1 MKKVFLTLVF
11 FFAMMCYGQD
21 LSDFRY
27 LLQKGENSETATK
40 TLIATSQEAYTKTKK
55 PIYEAFFAVG
65 NFFMAKHVVNPLS
78 KYSYF
83 SKGKK
88 ALENAVNK
96 DPNNLE
102 IRFMRYISQEQ
113 TPAFLGYNK
122 DLKSDKTFILAE
134 YKKSKDEDLIK
145 RIKMHLKL

>member
-11 FFAMMCYGQD
+11 FFATMIYGQD
-21 LSDFRY
+21 LSDFRL
-27 LLQKGENSETATK
+27 LLQKGENSEKATK
-40 TLIATSQEAYTKTKK
+40 TLITSSQDAFNKTKK

-65 NFFMAKHVVNPLS
+65 NFFMAKHAVNPLS

-83 SKGKK
+83 NKGKK
-88 ALENAVNK
+88 ALDNAVSK

-122 DLKSDKTFILAE
+122 DLKNDKNFILAE
-134 YKKSKDEDLIK
+134 YKKSKDEDLNK

>member
-11 FFAMMCYGQD
+11 FFATMIYGQD
-21 LSDFRY
+21 LSDFRL
-27 LLQKGENSETATK
+27 LLQKGENSEKATK
-40 TLIATSQEAYTKTKK
+40 TLITSSQDAFNKTKK
-55 PIYEAFFAVG
+55 PIFEAFFAVG
-65 NFFMAKHVVNPLS
+65 NFFMAKHAVNPLS

-83 SKGKK
+83 NKGKK

-113 TPAFLGYNK
+113 TPAFLG
-122 DLKSDKTFILAE
+122 FAPALACGQHPD
-134 YKKSKDEDLIK
+134 SFGA
-145 RIKMHLKL
+145 RSMP

>member
-11 FFAMMCYGQD
+11 FFATMIYGQD
-21 LSDFRY
+21 LSDFRL
-27 LLQKGENSETATK
+27 LLQKGENSEKATK
-40 TLIATSQEAYTKTKK
+40 TLITSSQDAFNKTKK
-55 PIYEAFFAVG
+55 PIFEAFFAVG
-65 NFFMAKHVVNPLS
+65 NFFMAKHAVNPLS

-83 SKGKK
+83 NKGKK
-88 ALENAVNK
+88 ALDNAVSK

-122 DLKSDKTFILAE
+122 DLKNDKTFILAE
-134 YKKSKDEDLIK
+134 YKKSKDEDLNK

>member
-1 MKKVFLTLVF
+1 
-11 FFAMMCYGQD
+11 
-21 LSDFRY
+21 
-27 LLQKGENSETATK
+27 
-40 TLIATSQEAYTKTKK
+40 
-55 PIYEAFFAVG
+55 
-65 NFFMAKHVVNPLS
+65 MAKHATNPLS

-83 SKGKK
+83 NKGKK
-88 ALENAVNK
+88 ALENALKK

-102 IRFMRYISQEQ
+102 IRLMRFISQEQ

>member
-11 FFAMMCYGQD
+11 FFATMIYGQD
-21 LSDFRY
+21 LSDFRL
-27 LLQKGENSETATK
+27 LLQKGENSEKATK
-40 TLIATSQEAYTKTKK
+40 TLITSSQDAFNKTKK

-65 NFFMAKHVVNPLS
+65 NFFMAKHAVNPLS

-83 SKGKK
+83 NKGKK
-88 ALENAVNK
+88 ALDNAVSK

-113 TPAFLGYNK
+113 TSVFLVYNK

-134 YKKSKDEDLIK
+134 YKKSKDEDLNK

>member
-1 MKKVFLTLVF
+1 MKKLFLTLF
-11 FFAMMCYGQD
+11 CCFAMMIDAQD
-21 LSDFRY
+21 LSDFRF
-27 LLQKGENSETATK
+27 LLQKGENSETASK
-40 TLIATSQEAYTKTKK
+40 TLIAKSKDAYSTTKK

-65 NFFMAKHVVNPLS
+65 NFFLAKHAMNPLS

-83 SKGKK
+83 NKGKK
-88 ALENAVNK
+88 ALDDAVKK
-96 DPNNLE
+96 DPKNLE

-122 DLKSDKTFILAE
+122 DLKMDKAFILAE
-134 YKKSKDEDLIK
+134 YRKSKDEDLTK

>member
-11 FFAMMCYGQD
+11 FFATMIYGQD
-21 LSDFRY
+21 LSDFRL
-27 LLQKGENSETATK
+27 LLQNGENSEKATK
-40 TLIATSQEAYTKTKK
+40 TLITSSQDAFNKTKK

-65 NFFMAKHVVNPLS
+65 NFFMAKHAVNPLS

-83 SKGKK
+83 NKGKK
-88 ALENAVNK
+88 ALDNAVSK

-122 DLKSDKTFILAE
+122 DWKSDKTFILAE
-134 YKKSKDEDLIK
+134 YKKSKDEDLNK

>member
-11 FFAMMCYGQD
+11 FFATMIYGQD
-21 LSDFRY
+21 LSDFRL
-27 LLQKGENSETATK
+27 LLQKGENSEKATK
-40 TLIATSQEAYTKTKK
+40 TLITSSQDAFNKTKK
-55 PIYEAFFAVG
+55 PLYEAFFAVG
-65 NFFMAKHVVNPLS
+65 NFFMAKHAVNPLS

-83 SKGKK
+83 NKGKK

-122 DLKSDKTFILAE
+122 DLKNDKNFILAE
-134 YKKSKDEDLIK
+134 YKKSKDDDLNK

>member
-1 MKKVFLTLVF
+1 
-11 FFAMMCYGQD
+11 MMIDAQD
-21 LSDFRY
+21 LTDFRL
-27 LLQKGENSETATK
+27 LLQKGENSESATK
-40 TLIATSQEAYTKTKK
+40 ILINNSKEIYTKTKK
-55 PIYEAFFAVG
+55 PIYEAFYAVG
-65 NFFMAKHVVNPLS
+65 NFFMAKHAVNPWNKL
-78 KYSYF
+78 SYF
-83 SKGKK
+83 NKGKK
-88 ALENAVNK
+88 ALDNAVNK

-134 YKKSKDEDLIK
+134 YKKSKDEDLNK

>member
-1 MKKVFLTLVF
+1 MQKVFLTLVF
-11 FFAMMCYGQD
+11 FFATMIYGQD
-21 LSDFRY
+21 LSDFRL
-27 LLQKGENSETATK
+27 LLQKGENSEKATK
-40 TLIATSQEAYTKTKK
+40 TLITSSQDAFNKTKK

-65 NFFMAKHVVNPLS
+65 NFFMAKHAVNPLS

-83 SKGKK
+83 NKGKK
-88 ALENAVNK
+88 ALDNAVSK

-122 DLKSDKTFILAE
+122 DLKNDKTFILAE
-134 YKKSKDEDLIK
+134 YKKSKDEDLNK

>member
-1 MKKVFLTLVF
+1 MKKI
-11 FFAMMCYGQD
+11 FFALICCFTIMITAQD
-21 LSDFRY
+21 LSDFRL

-65 NFFMAKHVVNPLS
+65 NFFMAKHAVNPLS

-83 SKGKK
+83 NKGKK
-88 ALENAVNK
+88 ALENALKK

-122 DLKSDKTFILAE
+122 DLKNDKNFILAE

>member
-1 MKKVFLTLVF
+1 
-11 FFAMMCYGQD
+11 
-21 LSDFRY
+21 
-27 LLQKGENSETATK
+27 
-40 TLIATSQEAYTKTKK
+40 
-55 PIYEAFFAVG
+55 
-65 NFFMAKHVVNPLS
+65 MAKHAVNPLS

-83 SKGKK
+83 NKGKK
-88 ALENAVNK
+88 ALDNAVSK

-134 YKKSKDEDLIK
+134 YKKSKDEDLNK

>member
-11 FFAMMCYGQD
+11 FFATMIYGQD
-21 LSDFRY
+21 LSDFRL
-27 LLQKGENSETATK
+27 LLQKGENSEKATK
-40 TLIATSQEAYTKTKK
+40 TLITSSQDAFNKNKK
-55 PIYEAFFAVG
+55 QIYEAFVAVG
-65 NFFMAKHVVNPLS
+65 NFFMAKHAVNPLS

-83 SKGKK
+83 NKGKK
-88 ALENAVNK
+88 ALDNAVSK

-134 YKKSKDEDLIK
+134 YKKSKDEDLNK
-145 RIKMHLKL
+145 RIKMNLKL

>member
-11 FFAMMCYGQD
+11 FFTTMIYGQD
-21 LSDFRY
+21 LSDFRL
-27 LLQKGENSETATK
+27 LLQKGENSEKATK
-40 TLIATSQEAYTKTKK
+40 TLITSSQDAFNKTKK
-55 PIYEAFFAVG
+55 PIFEAFFAVG
-65 NFFMAKHVVNPLS
+65 NFFMAKHAVNPLS

-83 SKGKK
+83 NKGKK
-88 ALENAVNK
+88 ALDNAVSK

-122 DLKSDKTFILAE
+122 DLKSDKTFILVE
-134 YKKSKDEDLIK
+134 YKKSKDEDLNK

>member
-11 FFAMMCYGQD
+11 FFATMIYGQD
-21 LSDFRY
+21 LSDFRL
-27 LLQKGENSETATK
+27 LLQKGENSEKATK
-40 TLIATSQEAYTKTKK
+40 TLITSSQDAFNKTKK

-65 NFFMAKHVVNPLS
+65 NFFMAKHAVNPLS

-83 SKGKK
+83 KKGKK
-88 ALENAVNK
+88 ALDNAVSK

-122 DLKSDKTFILAE
+122 DLKN
-134 YKKSKDEDLIK
+134 
-145 RIKMHLKL
+145 

>member
-11 FFAMMCYGQD
+11 FFATMIYGQD
-21 LSDFRY
+21 LSDFRL
-27 LLQKGENSETATK
+27 LLQKGENSEKATK
-40 TLIATSQEAYTKTKK
+40 TLITSSQDAFNKTKK

-65 NFFMAKHVVNPLS
+65 NFFMAKHAVNPLS

-83 SKGKK
+83 NKGKK
-88 ALENAVNK
+88 ALDNAVSK

-122 DLKSDKTFILAE
+122 DLKNDKNFILKE
-134 YKKSKDEDLIK
+134 KKKSKDEDLNK

>member
-11 FFAMMCYGQD
+11 FFATMIYGQD
-21 LSDFRY
+21 LSDFRL
-27 LLQKGENSETATK
+27 LLQKGENSEKATK
-40 TLIATSQEAYTKTKK
+40 TIIISSQDAFNKTKK

-65 NFFMAKHVVNPLS
+65 NFFMAKHAVNPLS

-83 SKGKK
+83 NKGKK
-88 ALENAVNK
+88 ALDNAVSK

-122 DLKSDKTFILAE
+122 DLKNDKTFILAE
-134 YKKSKDEDLIK
+134 YKKSKDEDLNK

>member
-11 FFAMMCYGQD
+11 FFATMIYGQD
-21 LSDFRY
+21 LSDFGL
-27 LLQKGENSETATK
+27 LLQKGENSEKATK
-40 TLIATSQEAYTKTKK
+40 TLITSSQDAFNKTKK
-55 PIYEAFFAVG
+55 PIFEAFFAVG
-65 NFFMAKHVVNPLS
+65 NFFMAKHAVNPLS

-83 SKGKK
+83 NKGKK

-122 DLKSDKTFILAE
+122 DLKNDKNFILAE
-134 YKKSKDEDLIK
+134 YKKSKDEDLNK

>member
-11 FFAMMCYGQD
+11 FFTTMIYGQD
-21 LSDFRY
+21 LSDFRL
-27 LLQKGENSETATK
+27 LLQKRENYEKATK
-40 TLIATSQEAYTKTKK
+40 TLITSSQDAFNKTKK
-55 PIYEAFFAVG
+55 PIFEAFFAVG
-65 NFFMAKHVVNPLS
+65 NFFMAKHAVNPLS

-83 SKGKK
+83 NKGKK
-88 ALENAVNK
+88 ALDNAVSK

-134 YKKSKDEDLIK
+134 YKKSKDEDLNK

>member
-11 FFAMMCYGQD
+11 FFATMIYGQD
-21 LSDFRY
+21 LSDFRL
-27 LLQKGENSETATK
+27 LLQKGENSEKATK
-40 TLIATSQEAYTKTKK
+40 TLITSSQDAFNKTKK

-65 NFFMAKHVVNPLS
+65 NFFMAKHAVNPLS

-83 SKGKK
+83 NKGKK
-88 ALENAVNK
+88 ALDNAVSK

-122 DLKSDKTFILAE
+122 DLKNDKNFILVE